1 MMPLP
6 WPNVVLIIANIFSL
20 SGDIAV
26 MLTCFLVWMDDA
38 PDTGTTER
46 ARISKCNFSVRYI
59 AYLAAAN
66 LIASIVGIINGTVS
80 NQLAQP
86 LCEALGAMMSC
97 GIWASWLW
105 TAAIASAFYRYFS
118 RPMTFGDDVWHERLS
133 HVACWGGALALV
145 GVTYATHNRF
155 GASALDNDNGACTF
169 VTPPTD
175 HEFETVS
182 ANVLVLGTLFV
193 VLLFNI
199 WAFIGVHL
207 ALERSLSLVD
217 RLLVEQHEEPLA
229 PESAAREELSH
240 AAREDG
246 GGVAADAVSGRVFV
260 RVLDDATAAPPPPRR
275 APQRQR
281 RVALWPTF
289 AAYVG
294 VFLLSQG
301 PGALCN
307 LFPGGVCSGPLST
320 PVPLMNQTLVYLHG
334 TFNTVVYGFSNK
346 HILTRWLLCSPRRWC
361 LRWQDRRNNR
371 ASILQWR
378 VSNMAVGSNE
388 HFRTRHV
395 SIPTGTC
402 RT

>member
-1 MMPLP
+1 MQLMMPLP

-133 HVACWGGALALV
+133 HVICWGGALALV

-155 GASALDNDNGACTF
+155 GTSALDNDNGACTF

-175 HEFETVS
+175 HEFETVAQTCWCS
-182 ANVLVLGTLFV
+182 ARCSWCSCS
-193 VLLFNI
+193 I
-199 WAFIGVHL
+199 
-207 ALERSLSLVD
+207 
-217 RLLVEQHEEPLA
+217 
-229 PESAAREELSH
+229 
-240 AAREDG
+240 
-246 GGVAADAVSGRVFV
+246 
-260 RVLDDATAAPPPPRR
+260 
-275 APQRQR
+275 
-281 RVALWPTF
+281 
-289 AAYVG
+289 
-294 VFLLSQG
+294 
-301 PGALCN
+301 
-307 LFPGGVCSGPLST
+307 SGPS
-320 PVPLMNQTLVYLHG
+320 
-334 TFNTVVYGFSNK
+334 
-346 HILTRWLLCSPRRWC
+346 
-361 LRWQDRRNNR
+361 
-371 ASILQWR
+371 
-378 VSNMAVGSNE
+378 
-388 HFRTRHV
+388 
-395 SIPTGTC
+395 
-402 RT
+402 